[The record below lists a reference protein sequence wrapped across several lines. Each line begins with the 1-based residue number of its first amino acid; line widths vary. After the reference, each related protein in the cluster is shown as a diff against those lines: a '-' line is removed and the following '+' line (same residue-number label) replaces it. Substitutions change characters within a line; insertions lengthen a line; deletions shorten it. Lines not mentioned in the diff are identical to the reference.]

1 MKAWIALPVAL
12 LAPALL
18 LAGCGETDEPAPKD
32 DMAEQAEPVAE
43 PQPVDLPPPPPQPEF
58 TMILPGPDQKNPQ
71 SLLSF
76 WKGAVEAGDTDAAR
90 RAWRKEVRTGGTAP
104 RWANMDHIRVTLQDG
119 QMEGAAGSLY
129 YTVPIALVG
138 NSIDETEVELKGE
151 MTLRRANDVPG
162 ASPDELSWRIESVN
176 WEG

>member
-104 RWANMDHIRVTLQDG
+104 RWANLTGITVAIQDG
-119 QMEGAAGSLY
+119 EQEGAAGSLY
-129 YTVPIALVG
+129 YTVPVALYGTSVD
-138 NSIDETEVELKGE
+138 NLAVELTGT

-162 ASPDELSWRIESVN
+162 ADADQLSWRIASID
-176 WEG
+176 WDG

>member
-1 MKAWIALPVAL
+1 MKAWLALPAPL
-12 LAPALL
+12 LASALL
-18 LAGCGETDEPAPKD
+18 LPGCGETDERTVE
-32 DMAEQAEPVAE
+32 AETAEPTID
-43 PQPVDLPPPPPQPEF
+43 PQPVELPPPPPQPEF
-58 TMILPGPDQKNPQ
+58 TMVLPGPDQKNPE

-104 RWANMDHIRVTLQDG
+104 RWANLDRISVTFQDG

-129 YTVPIALVG
+129 YTVPVALVG
-138 NSIDETEVELKGE
+138 TSIDEAEVELKGE

-162 ASPDELSWRIESVN
+162 ASRDELSWRIESVN